1 MSHEPIEPQR
11 FVGGVNVVDI
21 GDLRVSRGMT
31 RRQASTC
38 GHDNLVYDSRE
49 RRIWCSDCE
58 RDVDPFDA
66 FESLVNRWNAAITG
80 LERRALQVADAESRS
95 LRRRAAKVMDEAW
108 SSRSMAPM
116 CPHCD
121 KPILAEDVVGGV
133 GLANVEMERRRRKK

>member
-1 MSHEPIEPQR
+1 MSNEPIEPKG
-11 FVGGVNVVDI
+11 FLYGATVVDI

-31 RRQASTC
+31 RRPVSKC
-38 GHDNLVYDSRE
+38 DHIKLVYDSTE

-66 FESLVNRWNAAITG
+66 FESLVSRWNEALAG
-80 LERRALQVADAESRS
+80 LERRTLQVAEAESRT
-95 LRRRAAKVMDEAW
+95 LRHRASKVMDKAW

-121 KPILAEDVVGGV
+121 KAILAEDVVGGV
-133 GLANVEMERRRRKK
+133 LMVNVELERRRRSK

>member
-1 MSHEPIEPQR
+1 MSHEPIEPKG
-11 FVGGVNVVDI
+11 FLYGVNVVDI

-31 RRQASTC
+31 RRPVSKC
-38 GHDNLVYDSRE
+38 NHVNLVYDSTE

-66 FESLVNRWNAAITG
+66 FEALVNRWNEALAG
-80 LERRALQVADAESRS
+80 LEGRMRQVAEAESRT

-116 CPHCD
+116 CPHCA
-121 KPILAEDVVGGV
+121 KAILAEDVVGGV
-133 GLANVEMERRRRKK
+133 AMVNVEMELRRRKK